1 MAQKEAQH
9 REQLDELN
17 EELTKVRS
25 ELGDELAKVRKQND
39 EMSKLSR
46 DQVSPNRFQY
56 HIVLKSNLFLNRH
69 LTCRLSSKLYAPSIT
84 RL

>member
-46 DQVSPNRFQY
+46 DQVSPNRFQ
-56 HIVLKSNLFLNRH
+56 
-69 LTCRLSSKLYAPSIT
+69 
-84 RL
+84 